1 MRFAR
6 EFSHVVGEP
15 CLVLVERLHV
25 ECVLRHDARV
35 YAGCIR
41 VVTQLRRFA
50 CPCRVS
56 RSCCHSILLS
66 LLEGRG
72 PVCSAFLRAAI
83 IP

>member
-6 EFSHVVGEP
+6 AFSHVVGEP
-15 CLVLVERLHV
+15 CLVLEERLHV
-25 ECVLRHDARV
+25 ECVLRHGASV
-35 YAGCIR
+35 YVGCIH
-41 VVTQLRRFA
+41 VATLLRRFA

-56 RSCCHSILLS
+56 HSCCHSILLS